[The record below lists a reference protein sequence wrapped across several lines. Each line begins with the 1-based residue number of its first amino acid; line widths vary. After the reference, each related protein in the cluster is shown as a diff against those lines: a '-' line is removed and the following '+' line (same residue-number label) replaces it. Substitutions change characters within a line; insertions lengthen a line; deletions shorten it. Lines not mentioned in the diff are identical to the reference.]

1 MHLLRVIGM
10 AAQPTRATSSAP
22 PTATL
27 ADVDITP
34 QLDERPPR
42 PPHYEQ
48 LERALGLLTR
58 EMVDSPRTMLQR
70 LVEIAV
76 DLCAADTSGVSL
88 LDGDV
93 LRWEAVAGVSAAA
106 CGRTMPRD
114 QSPCGICVDRNATQ
128 LLYLADRC
136 FPALPAEPRFVE
148 TLLTPFGSD
157 GQPAGTVWVVS
168 HNSERKFDRED
179 ERLLRLLSQFAS
191 AGWQLWKAG
200 EAAAASSR
208 HKDDFIAMVGHELR
222 NPFAAIT
229 TAAANLQRSADGDAI
244 ARRSVDVIVRQS
256 QHVSRLL
263 DDLLDITRI
272 SSGKLHLDRR
282 LIDVRSVVAETI
294 DTRRA
299 QIERRHHRLVEDLGE
314 APILVEADPMR
325 VAQIVSNLVD
335 NASKYTPEGGH
346 ICVTVSIRG
355 DDVEIAV
362 QDDGIGIPT
371 ERRETIFAPFTQ
383 LASEETTAGFGLG
396 LALVRMLAA
405 LHGGQVSVLSDGPGH
420 GSRFV
425 VRFPVH
431 AHPQVSSDS
440 TTPDV

>member
-10 AAQPTRATSSAP
+10 AAQPTRAPSSAR

-27 ADVDITP
+27 ADVDISHE
-34 QLDERPPR
+34 LDLRPTR

-48 LERALGLLTR
+48 QARALGLLAR
-58 EMVDSPRTMLQR
+58 ELSDSPRTMLQC
-70 LVEIAV
+70 LVETVV
-76 DLCAADTSGVSL
+76 DLCAADTAGISL

-93 LRWEAVAGVSAAA
+93 FRWEAVAGLLAAA
-106 CGRTMPRD
+106 RDGTMARD
-114 QSPCGICVDRNATQ
+114 QDPCGVCIDRNATQ
-128 LLYLADRC
+128 LFYLADRY
-136 FPALPAEPRFVE
+136 FPALPAAPRFVE
-148 TLLTPFGSD
+148 LLLIPFCAHGRPV
-157 GQPAGTVWVVS
+157 GAVWVVS
-168 HNSERKFDRED
+168 HNDERKFDRED
-179 ERLLRLLSQFAS
+179 ERLVHALTQCAS
-191 AGWQLWKAG
+191 ASWQLWQAS

-229 TAAANLQRSADGDAI
+229 TAAANLQRSVDGDAT

-263 DDLLDITRI
+263 DDLLDISRI
-272 SSGKLHLDRR
+272 SSGKLHLERR
-282 LIDVRSVVAETI
+282 LVDVRSVVAETI

-299 QIERRHHRLVEDLGE
+299 QIDRRRHRLVEDLGDQ
-314 APILVEADPMR
+314 PIVVEADPVR

-346 ICVTVSIRG
+346 ISVTLSKRG
-355 DDVEIAV
+355 RDVELAV

-371 ERRETIFAPFTQ
+371 ERRESIFAPFTQ
-383 LASEETTAGFGLG
+383 LASDETTAGFGLG
-396 LALVRMLAA
+396 LALVRMLAT
-405 LHGGQVSVLSDGPGH
+405 LHDGQVSVLSDGPGH

-431 AHPQVSSDS
+431 AHAQVSSGS
-440 TTPDV
+440 PRPHV